1 MIAFIIKG
9 LKRDR
14 SRSFFPTLITTL
26 IVAIVIFFS
35 GFLNGVYNSL
45 FLNTALVNSGHLK
58 VVTNAYNDEYQLLP
72 NDLSMINVGEIL
84 NTLNNEYE
92 NYIWTPRITFAGLLD
107 VPNDNGETLVQSP
120 AIGLG
125 VDFLSKESTQ
135 FDIWEL
141 ENKILVGSIPQNK
154 NDIIISNNLSE
165 RLNLSVGKIV
175 TFIGSTMDGGFTTY
189 NFIVSGIFNLRMG
202 PIDRDMMMVDIEGA
216 RFALDMENSASEIL
230 GYQKNLFFDNDE
242 TVLIKDS
249 FNKKY
254 NNITDP
260 YSLVMLALRD
270 MNQMGTMID
279 FSDVIIAI
287 ILGII
292 LFVVTVLLWN
302 MGIMSG
308 LRRYGEIGMRIA
320 IGETKNH
327 IFISLVIESLII
339 GIVGSLI
346 GTILGISVTTFF
358 ESHGLDYSKGL
369 DALSSSN
376 FPMPNIFYPKVTPS
390 LYFLGFIPGVLATLF
405 GTILAG
411 RAIYKRETAQ
421 LFKELES

>member
-1 MIAFIIKG
+1 MKG
-9 LKRDR
+9 DEGV
-14 SRSFFPTLITTL
+14 SISP
-26 IVAIVIFFS
+26 VFS
-35 GFLNGVYNSL
+35 GKINISWNLSITGRTSAFSNDKRAIHSYGWGISLKPGQPEDNSPWSFHYNSGS
-45 FLNTALVNSGHLK
+45 FKS
-58 VVTNAYNDEYQLLP
+58 YNVISISSASTSIIHR
-72 NDLSMINVGEIL
+72 LS
-84 NTLNNEYE
+84 
-92 NYIWTPRITFAGLLD
+92 
-107 VPNDNGETLVQSP
+107 
-120 AIGLG
+120 
-125 VDFLSKESTQ
+125 SK
-135 FDIWEL
+135 
-141 ENKILVGSIPQNK
+141 
-154 NDIIISNNLSE
+154 
-165 RLNLSVGKIV
+165 RLNLFFGYTANTLRGIDYTSNDYNISKK
-175 TFIGSTMDGGFTTY
+175 FDKNHTY
-189 NFIVSGIFNLRMG
+189 F
-202 PIDRDMMMVDIEGA
+202 
-216 RFALDMENSASEIL
+216 
-230 GYQKNLFFDNDE
+230 
-242 TVLIKDS
+242 
-249 FNKKY
+249 
-254 NNITDP
+254 
-260 YSLVMLALRD
+260 SL
-270 MNQMGTMID
+270 GTMID

-358 ESHGLDYSKGL
+358 ESYGLDYSKGL